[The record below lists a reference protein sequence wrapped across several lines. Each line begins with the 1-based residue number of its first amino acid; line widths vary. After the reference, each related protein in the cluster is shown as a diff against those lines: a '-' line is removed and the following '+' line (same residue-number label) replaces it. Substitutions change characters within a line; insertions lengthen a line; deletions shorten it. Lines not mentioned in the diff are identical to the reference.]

1 MSIDSGGPYTKFH
14 DWNMK
19 TFWSTTRGDAQ
30 GLYGRAVAQAR
41 TPGFYV
47 ACGVP
52 DTVAGRF
59 DMVSLHTYVVLR
71 RLKELGSASADLAQ
85 SVFDAMFVDMD
96 RNLREMGVGDLAV
109 GHRIKD
115 LAKSFY
121 GRVKAYDEAIAAEDG
136 AVEAALRRN
145 AYAESAPTEDQVT
158 ALARY
163 LRAAIAGSRGWSADM
178 LAQARVEFPPA
189 PRID

>member
-1 MSIDSGGPYTKFH
+1 
-14 DWNMK
+14 MK

-71 RLKELGSASADLAQ
+71 RLKELGRASADLAQ

-121 GRVKAYDEAIAAEDG
+121 GRVKAYDEAIAAEGG

-145 AYAESAPTEDQVT
+145 AYAESAPTEDQVA

-163 LRAAIAGSRGWSADM
+163 LRAAIAGSRAWSADM
-178 LAQARVEFPPA
+178 LAQARIEFPPT

>member
-1 MSIDSGGPYTKFH
+1 
-14 DWNMK
+14 MK
-19 TFWSTTRGDAQ
+19 TFWSTTKGDAQ

-71 RLKELGSASADLAQ
+71 RLKELASADLAQ
-85 SVFDAMFVDMD
+85 SVFDTMFVDMD

-145 AYAESAPTEDQVT
+145 AYAETAPTDDQVT
-158 ALARY
+158 ALAHY
-163 LRAAIAGSRGWSADM
+163 LRAAIAGSRTWSADM
-178 LAQARVEFPPA
+178 LAQARIEFPPA
-189 PRID
+189 PRTD